1 MSFVGGEIVIII
13 IKRKLKKKFSTVA
26 LLLVT
31 LIAIVAMS
39 ISSKDVFLSNKRKLP
54 IYSVDTKEKR

>member
-13 IKRKLKKKFSTVA
+13 IKKEKLKKKFSTVA

-39 ISSKDVFLSNKRKLP
+39 ISSKDVFLSNKESCLF
-54 IYSVDTKEKR
+54 IL